1 MVNNKTIRHWAED
14 DRPREKLLRLGRKS
28 LSNAELLSILLAT
41 GTAGSSALS
50 LSQEIL
56 SSVGN
61 SLDNLSKLETDELCK
76 FKGVG
81 KAKSVRI
88 VAALELGQ
96 RKLSLKEAVKYIK
109 ASADV
114 YQIMHPLINDLSY
127 EEFWVLFL
135 NHSNKVIDKSKISQG
150 GVTATI
156 VDVRI
161 ILKKALTCNAT
172 GMILCHNHPSGAIR
186 PSLADK
192 KLTSKLKEAA
202 SIMDIRLLDH
212 VIVTQHDYFSFAD
225 NALLT

>member
-1 MVNNKTIRHWAED
+1 MTHKKTIRHWAVE

-28 LSNAELLSILLAT
+28 LSDAELLAILLAT
-41 GTAGSSALS
+41 GIAGNSALA

-56 SSVGN
+56 SSVAN
-61 SLDNLSKLETDELCK
+61 SLDNLSKLEVDQLCK

-81 KAKSVRI
+81 EAKSVRI

-96 RKLSLKEAVKYIK
+96 RKRILKEKVTHIK
-109 ASADV
+109 ASSDV
-114 YQIMHPLINDLSY
+114 YQIMYPLINDLNY

-135 NHSNKVIDKSKISQG
+135 NHSNKVIDKLKVSQG
-150 GVTATI
+150 GVTSTV

-172 GMILCHNHPSGAIR
+172 GMILCHNHPSGSIR
-186 PSLADK
+186 PSFADK
-192 KLTSKLKEAA
+192 KLTEKLKEAA

-212 VIVTQHDYFSFAD
+212 IIVTQHDYFSFAD